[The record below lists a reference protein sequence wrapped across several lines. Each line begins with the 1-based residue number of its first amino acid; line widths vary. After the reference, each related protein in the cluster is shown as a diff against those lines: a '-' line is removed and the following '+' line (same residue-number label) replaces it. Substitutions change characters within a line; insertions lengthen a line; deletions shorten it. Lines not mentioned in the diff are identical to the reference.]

1 MSTTKVV
8 ICNVPMKKELYK
20 CNYESNSKSTEG
32 SDRAVIYPINAY
44 LEKNLKEKEKIK
56 VILLIKKDNQ
66 ENYKKNVEAFK
77 EELAQ
82 ATENLEIEAEYKYVE
97 TDFAEEQ
104 SVHHQLMGMLV
115 DEIDD
120 GSKIVMDMTYGPK
133 DLPVVSF
140 AALKF
145 AENFL
150 DCEVESII
158 YGQAKFVDG
167 VPTDTKLCNMMPLYS
182 LDNITSSAH
191 CDNTD
196 KARALLKKLLSI

>member
-1 MSTTKVV
+1 MSAKKVV
-8 ICNVPMKKELYK
+8 ICNVPMKKELFK
-20 CNYESNSKSTEG
+20 CNYETDSLTQG

-44 LEKNLKEKEKIK
+44 LEKNLKQGDKIK

-66 ENYKKNVEAFK
+66 ENYKKNVDSFK
-77 EELAQ
+77 EELKE
-82 ATENLEIEAEYKYVE
+82 ATKDLNLEVEYENIE

-104 SVHHQLMGMLV
+104 SVHHQLMGMLI
-115 DEIDD
+115 DKIDD
-120 GSKIVMDMTYGPK
+120 ESSIVMDMTYGPK

-145 AENFL
+145 AEKFL

-182 LDNITSSAH
+182 LDNITSAAE
-191 CDNTD
+191 CDNATR
-196 KARALLKKLLSI
+196 ARALLKKLLSI